1 MSLNDKKK
9 SEREK
14 RGQISIKDLEPYLN
28 CSTHDLIDMLIHKK
42 ARIRTIAA
50 TILGNNKNE
59 KAIGA
64 LCKALKNEKSLYSRI
79 AISESLGKMGEAAVV
94 PLTRL
99 LGQIGNNQ
107 EKTLPKK
114 YFNKKSYPLVRDMAA
129 RTLVKIGKP
138 STNYIIQ
145 VLEEN
150 PDIFIKQQAIDA
162 LGSLTAK
169 TGNYDALKIIIVY
182 FDDYVCNKKN
192 SDKLTLWKL
201 IRSLSAFK
209 NSQKAANRLLM
220 VFNCFSDP
228 PLIWE
233 AARSLGQIGVKS
245 LEIIESLTKLEE
257 NENEE
262 IKKAAKIA
270 LFSLEYN
277 YNNEY

>member
-14 RGQISIKDLEPYLN
+14 RGQISVKDLEPYLN
-28 CSTHDLIDMLIHKK
+28 CSTHDLIDMLAHKK

-59 KAIGA
+59 KAIDA

-79 AISESLGKMGEAAVV
+79 AMSESLGKMGEAAVV

-138 STNYIIQ
+138 ALPNLIQ
-145 VLEEN
+145 FIDEGN
-150 PDIFIKQQAIDA
+150 DIYIKQQAIDA
-162 LGSLTAK
+162 LGGITAR
-169 TGNYDALKIIIVY
+169 TIDFSGLNIIIKWA
-182 FDDYVCNKKN
+182 DYYIYDYNPQ
-192 SDKLTLWKL
+192 DKLTLWKL
-201 IRSLSAFK
+201 TRALSAFK
-209 NSQKAANRLLM
+209 NSKKASKQIIKILNHC
-220 VFNCFSDP
+220 NNP
-228 PLIWE
+228 PIIWE
-233 AARSLGQIGVKS
+233 SVRSLGQVGVKS
-245 LEIIESLTKLEE
+245 QEIMEILYKFETSD
-257 NENEE
+257 NNE
-262 IKKAAKIA
+262 IKKAVKNS
-270 LFSLEYN
+270 LMSLEN
-277 YNNEY
+277 DL